1 MIHNKNKIMDDLSL
15 QPRVTEISFY
25 LNKRKKNYQLSVIR
39 ICATVIIQKMQIG
52 NILCGKNVGKNT
64 KMFFPGKS
72 IIVTF

>member
-1 MIHNKNKIMDDLSL
+1 MDDLSL

-52 NILCGKNVGKNT
+52 NILFGKNVGKIT
-64 KMFFPGKS
+64 KMFSQVKVLLLRF
-72 IIVTF
+72 